1 MLDKVI
7 FGRYVNGNSLIHQ
20 LDPRTKLILSF
31 CFIIIVFLANNL
43 WSNLVI
49 IALVVLTIVLSKLP
63 IKFLIDGLK
72 PILFV
77 VAFTSLLHLFFTKG
91 GHTYIAWHSITI
103 EHNGVMQAIIIAI
116 RLILLVL
123 MTSVLTLTTS
133 PISITD
139 GTESLLSP
147 LKKIKFPVHELAL
160 MLSISLRFIPT
171 LIDETDKIMKAQM
184 SRGSDITVG
193 SLNQRIKAIVP
204 MLVPLFVSAFNR
216 AEDLAL
222 AMEVRGYKGD
232 EGRTKYRRLQY
243 RSLDIM
249 AAIIFV
255 VFTISLLLVRG

>member
-91 GHTYIAWHSITI
+91 GHTYIAWHGITI

-139 GTESLLSP
+139 GTERLLSP
-147 LKKIKFPVHELAL
+147 LKKVKFPVHELAL

-193 SLNQRIKAIVP
+193 SLKQRIKAIVP

-243 RSLDIM
+243 RSIDIM